1 MYQTRVSCPSFSI
14 VFVDSVLSPEW
25 LVQCDKP
32 SSNSATGT
40 LGNAAVSSSKV
51 SSAVGSRY
59 GSPKRASNTS
69 TIRSIGSARSIA
81 GTCLCLPNSL
91 NQLAKKSSFRRDLAI
106 LVLGSCNQSFD
117 PSPGSPPSL
126 TRQTDNR
133 TVRTLC

>member
-25 LVQCDKP
+25 LVQCNKP

-40 LGNAAVSSSKV
+40 PGNAAVSSSEV

-69 TIRSIGSARSIA
+69 TIRSIGTARSIA
-81 GTCLCLPNSL
+81 GTCLCLPNRL
-91 NQLAKKSSFRRDLAI
+91 PQQAKKSAGHRDLAI
-106 LVLGSCNQSFD
+106 LVLGSSNQSFD
-117 PSPGSPPSL
+117 PSPESLPSL
-126 TRQTDNR
+126 P
-133 TVRTLC
+133 